1 MEENRR
7 KAIERKRKSMQVL
20 KELNDMEANQ
30 QQAIVNTAP
39 ATNAAQEENKDN
51 SNKRQKTED
60 DIAKNI
66 CKVVDAH

>member
-51 SNKRQKTED
+51 SNKR
-60 DIAKNI
+60 
-66 CKVVDAH
+66 